1 MLYNIIRYKKVNAN
15 WMLKVLM
22 ALFTIHCSLFTA
34 TAQEKI
40 VNPDISY
47 AGTPRSCTIGGIAVE
62 GVEGYEDYVLTGL
75 SGLTVGQQIEVPGN
89 QITEAVKRYWRH
101 GLFSK
106 AQISA
111 DSIVGSKIYL
121 RITLALRP
129 RVSTINYIGLKK
141 TEREDMESKLGIIK
155 GSQITPNMIDRA
167 KILAKRYFDEKG
179 YKNAE
184 INITQRDDPNNK
196 NQVVL
201 DVDIDK
207 KAKMKVRNIYLMGN
221 EKLKDSKIL
230 GGLFTKGAFGKI
242 HEAGKLKNIF
252 KAKKFTDERYKEAK
266 QKLIEKYNE
275 LGFRDATILEDSV
288 WGCDDKHVNVYVK
301 IDEGDKYYVRDITWV
316 GNTVYPTSRI
326 GNIPGLSDVLGMKK
340 GDVYNQKH
348 IEKRLQTDEDGVHD
362 YYYNNGYVFSQ
373 IEPVEVNIVGDS
385 IDLEIRV
392 IEGPQARLNHV
403 RIYGNDRLYEE
414 VVRRELRTKPGDL
427 FNKEAITRSM
437 REIGSMGFFDAEK
450 IVPDIKPNGE
460 DGTVDIDW
468 KLEQKSNDQLEFSLG
483 WGQTGIIGRVG
494 IKFNNF
500 SIRNLFG
507 KNKLHRG
514 ILPYGDGEQLGFNFQ
529 TNGSYYSSL
538 SASYGTNWFGGKRP
552 NSFNVSAF
560 YSKQSDISSYYRNN
574 AFYNNYYMYSYYGY
588 GSYNNYA
595 YNYESMLDDD
605 KNMRVFGASIGW
617 GKRLRWPDDYFQL
630 SATLG
635 YTRYML
641 RDWSYFYIHNGNCN
655 NINLGLTLS
664 RTSTDNPLYPRHG
677 SEFVAS
683 VSLTPPWSLFDNKDY
698 SKLAKNSQSANYENE
713 LQDVYRWI
721 EYHKWKFRSRTFTAL
736 SGGNKCFVLMT
747 RVEMGLLGAYNND
760 KRSPFETFY
769 VGGDGMSGYS
779 YGYAEETIGLR
790 GYENGSLSYSSAY
803 EDMMQGKSISSY
815 NSYAYDR
822 FTLELRYPFMLGNT
836 TIYGLGF
843 LEAGNAWSRPGSFNP
858 FDMKRSAGL
867 GVRIFLP
874 MVGLMGIDWA
884 YGFDYV
890 TTNQS
895 GARSRGGSNFHFVL
909 GQEF

>member
-1 MLYNIIRYKKVNAN
+1 VTSG
-15 WMLKVLM
+15 WVVKVLV
-22 ALFTIHCSLFTA
+22 ALFTIHYSLSTA

-47 AGTPRSCTIGGIAVE
+47 AGTPRSCTIGGIVVE

-75 SGLTVGQQIEVPGN
+75 SGLTVGQQVEVPGN

-121 RITLALRP
+121 RISLALRP

-141 TEREDMESKLGIIK
+141 TEREDMEAKLGIIK

-167 KILAKRYFDEKG
+167 KILAKKYFDSKG

-184 INITQRDDPNNK
+184 INITQRDDPSGNG
-196 NQVVL
+196 QVVL

-207 KAKMKVRNIYLMGN
+207 KDKMKVRHIFLVGN
-221 EKLKDSKIL
+221 EKLKDSKIK
-230 GGLFTKGAFGKI
+230 GSMFTKGAFGKI
-242 HEAGKLKNIF
+242 HEAGKIGNFF

-266 QKLIEKYNE
+266 QKLIDKYNE
-275 LGFRDATILEDSV
+275 LGFRDAAILEDSV
-288 WGCDDKHVNVYVK
+288 WNEDEKHVNVYVK
-301 IDEGDKYYVRDITWV
+301 LDEGDKYRIRNITWV
-316 GNTVYPTSRI
+316 GNTVVSTDY
-326 GNIPGLSDVLGMKK
+326 LDAVLGMKK
-340 GDVYNQKH
+340 GDIYNQKL
-348 IEKRLQTDEDGVHD
+348 INKRLKEDDDAAGN
-362 YYYNNGYVFSQ
+362 YYYNNGYVFSN
-373 IEPVEVNIVGDS
+373 IDPVEVNIVGDS
-385 IDLEIRV
+385 IDLEMRIV
-392 IEGPQARLNHV
+392 EGPQARLNHV

-427 FNKEAITRSM
+427 FNKDAITRSM

-450 IVPDIKPNGE
+450 IVPDIKPNGD
-460 DGTVDIDW
+460 DGTVDINW
-468 KLEQKSNDQLEFSLG
+468 QLEQKSNDQLEFSLG
-483 WGQTGIIGRVG
+483 WGQTGVIGRVG

-529 TNGSYYSSL
+529 TNGSYYSQI

-574 AFYNNYYMYSYYGY
+574 AFYNNYYMYSYYGA
-588 GSYNNYA
+588 GSYNNYS

-605 KNMRVFGASIGW
+605 KTMKVFGVSLGW
-617 GKRLRWPDDYFQL
+617 GKRLRWPDDFFQL

-641 RDWSYFYIHNGNCN
+641 RDWSYFYINNGNCN
-655 NINLGLTLS
+655 NINLGLTLA
-664 RTSTDNPLYPRHG
+664 RTSTDNPLFPRHG

-683 VSLTPPWSLFDNKDY
+683 VTLTPPWSLFDNKDY
-698 SKLAKNSQSANYENE
+698 SKLAKNTQSSTYQDE
-713 LQDVYRWI
+713 LQEVYRWI

-736 SGGNKCFVLMT
+736 TGGSKCFVLMT
-747 RVEMGLLGAYNND
+747 RVELGMLGYYNKD
-760 KRSPFETFY
+760 RRSPFETFF

-779 YGYAEETIGLR
+779 YGYSEETIGLR
-790 GYENGSLSYSSAY
+790 GYENGSISYSAAY
-803 EDMMQGKSISSY
+803 EDMMKGKSITSY

-843 LEAGNAWSRPGSFNP
+843 LEGGNAWTSPKQFNP
-858 FDMKRSAGL
+858 FNIKRSAGI

-895 GARSRGGSNFHFVL
+895 GARSKGGSNFHFVL